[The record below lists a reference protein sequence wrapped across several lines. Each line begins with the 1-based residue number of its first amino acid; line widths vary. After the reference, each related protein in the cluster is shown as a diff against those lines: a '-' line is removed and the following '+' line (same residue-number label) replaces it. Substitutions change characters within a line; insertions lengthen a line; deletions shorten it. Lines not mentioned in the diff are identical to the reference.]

1 LKKAPPATDEEALTQ
16 ALGLCYGQLARREHS
31 VAELRARLVR
41 AGIVEQTIEQAIA
54 IVSEQGYVSDA
65 RYAQLLAQDR
75 RALDGWGVARIRQR
89 LERAGVERELI
100 EATLAG
106 FDGASERT
114 AAVEVLRRR
123 LVAPPVNDCERQR
136 AFGILIRQGFESEVA
151 YDAIRELG
159 RHYPEAASS
168 GANQAAG

>member
-1 LKKAPPATDEEALTQ
+1 MKKAPPANDEEALTQ

-41 AGIVEQTIEQAIA
+41 AGIAEQTIEQAIA
-54 IVSEQGYVSDA
+54 IVGEQGYLSDA

-75 RALDGWGVARIRQR
+75 RALDGWGVARIRER
-89 LERAGVERELI
+89 LERAGIERELI
-100 EATLAG
+100 DATLAG

-123 LVAPPVNDCERQR
+123 LVTPPASDRERQR

-159 RHYPEAASS
+159 RHEPETASS
-168 GANQAAG
+168 AANQAAG

>member
-1 LKKAPPATDEEALTQ
+1 MKKAPPATDEEALTQ

>member
-1 LKKAPPATDEEALTQ
+1 LKKDAPATEEEALSA
-16 ALGLCYGQLARREHS
+16 ALGLCYGHLARREHS

-41 AGIVEQTIEQAIA
+41 AGIEAQTIERAIA
-54 IVSEQGYVSDA
+54 VVSEQGYLSDA

-75 RALDGWGVARIRQR
+75 RELDGWGVARIRER
-89 LERAGVERELI
+89 LERAGVEDELI
-100 EATLAG
+100 EATLTG
-106 FDGASERT
+106 FDSASERA

-123 LVAPPVNDCERQR
+123 LVAPPANDRERQR

-159 RHYPEAASS
+159 RHIPASS
-168 GANQAAG
+168 AANQPAG

>member
-1 LKKAPPATDEEALTQ
+1 MKKAAPATDEEALPQ
-16 ALGLCYGQLARREHS
+16 ALGFCYGQLARREHS

-41 AGIVEQTIEQAIA
+41 AGVAEQTIEQAIA
-54 IVSEQGYVSDA
+54 IVSEQGYLSDA

-75 RALDGWGVARIRQR
+75 RRLDGWGVARIRER

-100 EATLAG
+100 ETTLAG
-106 FDGASERT
+106 FDSTSERT
-114 AAVEVLRRR
+114 AAVELLRRR
-123 LVAPPVNDCERQR
+123 LVAPPANDRERQR

-159 RHYPEAASS
+159 RHDTETASS